1 MTQAKPWFWRIR
13 GTKYMP
19 AGWTGSLVLIACLTA
34 MIGGINIAALNAL
47 AGQWLPVPLG
57 IALAGAGLLTLI
69 WACANRAH
77 KHPKSRWRD

>member
-1 MTQAKPWFWRIR
+1 MTQAKPLFWRIR

-19 AGWTGSLVLIACLTA
+19 AGWTGSLVLIACLSA
-34 MIGGINIAALNAL
+34 MISGLTFAALNAL
-47 AGQWLPVPLG
+47 DGQWLPVPLG

-69 WACANRAH
+69 WACANRAQ